1 MIQGMN
7 GPSDD
12 GLCVVDASVGV
23 KWVIVEEDTPHADH
37 LFEEYERL
45 AVPDRFFSE
54 VANVLWKRTRRA
66 DPSERITETVARDGL
81 SEILALGLRVT
92 SSAELVSDSLEIALE
107 IGHPTYDCDYL
118 ALALREGA
126 TLVTADRK
134 FYLAVAAHPKYGAFI
149 RWVNPEESI

>member
-7 GPSDD
+7 GPSND

-23 KWVIVEEDTPHADH
+23 KWVVEEEGTSHADH
-37 LFEEYERL
+37 LFDAYELL

-66 DPSERITETVARDGL
+66 DPSERITEAVARDGL
-81 SEILALGLRVT
+81 TEILALGLRVT
-92 SSAELVSDSLEIALE
+92 PSAELAPDALEIALE

-134 FYLAVAAHPKYGAFI
+134 FYLAIATHPKYSPFV
-149 RWVNPEESI
+149 RWVSIDESI